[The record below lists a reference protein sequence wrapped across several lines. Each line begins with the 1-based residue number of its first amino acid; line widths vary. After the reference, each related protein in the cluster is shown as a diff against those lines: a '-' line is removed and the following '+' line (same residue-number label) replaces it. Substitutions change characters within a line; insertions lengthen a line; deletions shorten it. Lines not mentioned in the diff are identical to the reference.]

1 VKPDNRLRCLKL
13 WWCVSRCY
21 HPARLIHHQNT
32 RLGWGCA
39 LAKQDTQQP
48 RASDAYWSY
57 ALREDAKRQRLSIVY
72 YRLLRESPQFVS
84 KLLECYRQ
92 MAKAEDRVAIA
103 EAFAKQHYVR
113 TQDVLFSFE
122 LWEAT
127 GDTLLTAA
135 PTPVAVSVPD
145 TSVRFHATIS
155 VTGDVYYSGGR
166 QRLLEDFEHHVN
178 TLRQQLLQ
186 QIDSAEKRLHDAGF
200 TLTIPRY
207 EDEEDLIRKAR
218 ALILRLHQRKSWEQ
232 VAIAMGLP
240 NRTTAQTLV
249 TEARRVLGI

>member
-1 VKPDNRLRCLKL
+1 MKPDNRLRCLKL

-39 LAKQDTQQP
+39 VSQQDTERP

-84 KLLECYRQ
+84 KLVECYRQ
-92 MAKAEDRVAIA
+92 MMQAEDRVAIA

-113 TQDVLFSFE
+113 TQDVLFSFD

-127 GDTLLTAA
+127 GEALLTAA

-145 TSVRFHATIS
+145 TSVRITATIS
-155 VTGDVYYSGGR
+155 VTGDVFCAGGR
-166 QRLLEDFEHHVN
+166 QRLLQDFEHQVDAIRH
-178 TLRQQLLQ
+178 QLLQ

-200 TLTIPRY
+200 TLTVPRY
-207 EDEEDLIRKAR
+207 EHEDDLTRKAR
-218 ALILRLHQRKSWEQ
+218 ALILRLHQRKSWNQ
-232 VAIAMGLP
+232 VAIALGLP
-240 NRTTAQTLV
+240 NRTTAQRLV
-249 TEARRVLGI
+249 EEARRVLGI

>member
-1 VKPDNRLRCLKL
+1 MV
-13 WWCVSRCY
+13 
-21 HPARLIHHQNT
+21 Q
-32 RLGWGCA
+32 
-39 LAKQDTQQP
+39 
-48 RASDAYWSY
+48 
-57 ALREDAKRQRLSIVY
+57 
-72 YRLLRESPQFVS
+72 
-84 KLLECYRQ
+84 
-92 MAKAEDRVAIA
+92 AEDRVAIA

-122 LWEAT
+122 LWKAT

-166 QRLLEDFEHHVN
+166 QRLLEDFEHQVS

-186 QIDSAEKRLHDAGF
+186 QIDGAEKRLHDAGF

-240 NRTTAQTLV
+240 NRTTARRLV